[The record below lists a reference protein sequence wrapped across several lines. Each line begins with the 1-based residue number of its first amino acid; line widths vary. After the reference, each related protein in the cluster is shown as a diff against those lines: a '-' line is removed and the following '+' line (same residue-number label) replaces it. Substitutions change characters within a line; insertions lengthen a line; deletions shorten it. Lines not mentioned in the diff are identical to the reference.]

1 MNGLLIKD
9 FLVIAK
15 QLKLFLLVIPV
26 MAIVGGTSI
35 ASIAVL
41 IGAMLP
47 MIAIAYDEQSKW
59 HELAI
64 MMPYS
69 KKEMILSKYLLGY
82 FGIASTAIIF
92 IITQLVLSSIKRS
105 NMSDSLFLFY
115 FAICSGLF
123 FIAINTPILLKFG
136 AQKGRLV
143 FIAFMGIVAASESII
158 RNLSTELLCYL
169 PHLFPLF
176 LFLLAII
183 MNIVSILIC
192 VHMKQA

>member
-9 FLVIAK
+9 FLVITK

-26 MAIVGGTSI
+26 MAIIGGASI

-92 IITQLVLSSIKRS
+92 IVTQLVLSSIKQS
-105 NMSDSLFLFY
+105 NISDSLFPFY

-123 FIAINTPILLKFG
+123 LIAINTPILLKFG

-158 RNLSTELLCYL
+158 RNLSTESLRYL
-169 PHLFPLF
+169 PNMFPLL
-176 LFLLAII
+176 LFLLALI
-183 MNIVSILIC
+183 MNIISILIS